1 MLVNLLSRNKNNY
14 TVRFFDSVE
23 NVSSSIFEELQC
35 TTNLY
40 CNPLY
45 LEAIEKHNTQIHF
58 VYMVLFES
66 MHKPIG
72 LCSIQVFDFQ
82 TKHLTNSMH
91 PVRTWLEYIGQK
103 WNVLNTK
110 KPVTIATCGNSFVS
124 GEHGIYLHPEYD
136 KKILLKHIA
145 DGLQHY
151 SSEKKKLHKG
161 IDAFVFKD
169 FVKESLKVSNSLLD
183 IGYTSFQAEPNMVL
197 QLPDSWHSFDQYL
210 DAMKTK
216 FRVKAKRAL
225 QKSSS
230 LSILDFSAEK
240 IEQFLPEMTMMYQNI
255 SKNATF
261 NLVNFN
267 LETYVSLKENL
278 GDRYFIRGYFLEAKL
293 VGFASGM
300 VNGKT
305 LDAHFVGINYSLNKE
320 YSIYQ
325 RMLYD
330 YVSIGILKKVE
341 RINFGRTASEIKSSV
356 GAIPE
361 KMTIYVRHR
370 KSIPNKIVSLLV
382 QNIKPTNFSQK
393 SPFKTNALK
402 K

>member
-1 MLVNLLSRNKNNY
+1 MNLLSRNKNTF

-23 NVSSSIFEELQC
+23 DISPSIFEDLQC
-35 TTNLY
+35 TANLY
-40 CNPLY
+40 FNPLY
-45 LEAIEKHNTQIHF
+45 LKAIEKHNTKIHF
-58 VYMVLFES
+58 AYLVLFDS
-66 MHKPIG
+66 LHKPIG

-82 TKHLTNSMH
+82 TKHLTNSIH
-91 PVRTWLEYIGQK
+91 SVRSWLEYIGQK
-103 WNVLNTK
+103 WNVLNSK
-110 KPVTIATCGNSFVS
+110 KAVTIATCGNSFVS

-136 KKILLKHIA
+136 KKTLLKQVA
-145 DGLQHY
+145 DGLVHY
-151 SSEKKKLHKG
+151 SLEKKKLHKT
-161 IDAFVFKD
+161 IDAFVVKD
-169 FVKESLKVSNSLLD
+169 FVKESIKASNSLLNM
-183 IGYTSFQAEPNMVL
+183 GYTSFQAEPNMVL
-197 QLPDSWHSFDQYL
+197 QLPDSWQNFDQYL

-225 QKSSS
+225 QKSSA
-230 LSILDFSAEK
+230 LSVIDFSMEK
-240 IEQFLPEMTMMYQNI
+240 IEQFLPEMTTMYQNI

-278 GDRYFIRGYFLEAKL
+278 GDRYFLNGYFLEGKL
-293 VGFASGM
+293 VGFASGL

-330 YVSIGILKKVE
+330 YVSIGISKKVKS
-341 RINFGRTASEIKSSV
+341 INFGRTASEIKSSV

-361 KMTIYVRHR
+361 KMTIYLRHR

-382 QNIKPTNFSQK
+382 KNIKPTDFSQK